1 MMIVTQRLLRR
12 AAGFVLLSGAMAGP
26 VSAQTMDRARY
37 LFLFADN
44 LEQATGFAA
53 NPVRFEGEAWY
64 GGSYNR
70 LWVKLDGDVGTK
82 GDGEGEVEIQA
93 LFSHLVSSYWD
104 LQPGVRV
111 DRAWGDMGRTRSHL
125 ALGLQGL
132 APYWFEIEAALF
144 ISTSGDVSA
153 NLQAS
158 YELLFTQ
165 RLILEPEIEVNAA
178 VQDVPAWGVAS
189 GFTDTEVGLRL
200 RYEFRREFAPYL
212 GYIWQRSFGGTADLR
227 RNAGELPHRRS
238 LVAGIRMWY

>member
-1 MMIVTQRLLRR
+1 MIVTQRLFRG
-12 AAGFVLLSGAMAGP
+12 AAGLVLLAGAMASP
-26 VSAQTMDRARY
+26 MSAQTMDRARY
-37 LFLFADN
+37 LYLFADN

-53 NPVRFEGEAWY
+53 KPVRFEGDAWY

-70 LWVKLDGDVGTK
+70 LWVKLDGDVGTH
-82 GDGEGEVEIQA
+82 GDGQGEVEIQA

-104 LQPGVRV
+104 LQAGVRV
-111 DRAWGDMGRTRSHL
+111 DRAWGDLGRTRSHL

-132 APYWFEIEAALF
+132 APYWFEVEAALF

-165 RLILEPEIEVNAA
+165 RLILEPEIEVN
-178 VQDVPAWGVAS
+178 VPAWGVAS

-227 RNAGELPHRRS
+227 RNAGEPLHRRS
-238 LVAGIRMWY
+238 LVAGFRMWY